1 MNNNNMNQFHVI
13 NFNNTIIQ
21 NVENSKK
28 ENNIISNNLQ
38 SINLENIINTK
49 QTRRINRK
57 KKESKTNK

>member
-1 MNNNNMNQFHVI
+1 MNQFHVI